1 MFVESVFLGFSY
13 TGGGLIILGCGLY
26 FELFSG
32 CALMVLF
39 VAAVCFLA
47 WHPTTPHHM
56 LSSHAGRYYARILSD
71 RQFEYLSFCGRYGV
85 VSSFIVL
92 SDARLLFS
100 GFRFMFLSCT
110 LMLPDR
116 SMGCGCYHPS
126 PHKTSPSWDGFMR
139 EFRLWDDSNI
149 LRRYC
154 VVYVFSR
161 TFGTRVPFGS
171 FLNFVFVDFSQS
183 LGCVDRIYGCAGSLV
198 RYKYNCD
205 IIYLWASG

>member
-1 MFVESVFLGFSY
+1 MGVAVQMWLVS
-13 TGGGLIILGCGLY
+13 
-26 FELFSG
+26 ELAPIVYLSLRCSSF
-32 CALMVLF
+32 ALLPNTF
-39 VAAVCFLA
+39 HL
-47 WHPTTPHHM
+47 M
-56 LSSHAGRYYARILSD
+56 LTSHAGRYYARILSD
-71 RQFEYLSFCGRYGV
+71 RQFEYLSFRWRYGV

-110 LMLPDR
+110 LTLPDR

-126 PHKTSPSWDGFMR
+126 PHNTSPSWDGFMR
-139 EFRLWDDSNI
+139 EFRPWDDSNI
-149 LRRYC
+149 WRRYC

-183 LGCVDRIYGCAGSLV
+183 LGCVDRIYGCAESLV